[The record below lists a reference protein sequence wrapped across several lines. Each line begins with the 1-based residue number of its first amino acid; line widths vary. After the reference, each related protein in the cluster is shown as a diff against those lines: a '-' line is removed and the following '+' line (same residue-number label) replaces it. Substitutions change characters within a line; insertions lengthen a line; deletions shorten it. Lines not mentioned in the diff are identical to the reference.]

1 MIMCKSVWML
11 KKDRTFLCSSK
22 DFPKFV
28 PRILVCVMVKLLRV
42 FGLWGFILC

>member
-11 KKDRTFLCSSK
+11 KKDCTFLCSSK